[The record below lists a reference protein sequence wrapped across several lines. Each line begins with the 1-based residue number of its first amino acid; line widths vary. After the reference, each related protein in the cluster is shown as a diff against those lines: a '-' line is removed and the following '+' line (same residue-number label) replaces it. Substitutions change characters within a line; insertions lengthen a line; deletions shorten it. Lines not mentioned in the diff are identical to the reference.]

1 MRKLFLLSVV
11 VVVAIV
17 VASGIS
23 LTSSAQRRDGFEHRT
38 AAHKKIACSSCH
50 KNPTPNWAGARGY
63 PDVADFPGHA
73 SCINC
78 HRRDFFAGNRPAIC
92 AGCHVNPGP
101 RGVGRFAFPV
111 RTRSHEFATIFPHNV
126 HQDIIASNTK
136 KSDVAVAHFVN
147 ASFQSPLKADD
158 KPEFNNCAICHKT
171 QSAMPKIA
179 ARVPLNEKPLA
190 DAVSEAFVPQAGFFK
205 DMPTSHATC
214 FACHFQGAKPTGTN
228 CAGCHSLTPAYRES
242 AVLKRYSFKFDH
254 NLKDHAVRDCMTCH
268 VRISQNSD
276 VQKMIDADVPMMACS
291 STSCHGGSETGLERD
306 NPKYGLNIVADEI
319 AKRNKSIENKQPAFQ
334 CTYCHT
340 PAIGRFPI
348 PASHENR

>member
-1 MRKLFLLSVV
+1 MKRPFIVFGVLIA
-11 VVVAIV
+11 AIIFAGV
-17 VASGIS
+17 FSHV
-23 LTSSAQRRDGFEHRT
+23 SSAARRDAFEHRT
-38 AAHKKIACSSCH
+38 AAHRKINCSSCH
-50 KNPTPNWAGARGY
+50 KLPTGNWVGARGY

-78 HRRDFFAGNRPAIC
+78 HRGDFFSGNRPTIC

-111 RTRSHEFATIFPHNV
+111 KSRSHEFATIFPHNV
-126 HQDIIASNTK
+126 HQDIIASKTQ

-147 ASFQSPLKADD
+147 ASFQSPLRADD

-171 QSAMPKIA
+171 RSAMPKIA
-179 ARVPLNEKPLA
+179 ARTPANEKPLA
-190 DAVSEAFVPQAGFFK
+190 DAVSETFAPTAAFFK
-205 DMPTSHATC
+205 DMPTGHATC
-214 FACHFQGAKPTGTN
+214 FACHFQGVKPTGTN

-254 NLKDHAVRDCMTCH
+254 NQKEHAIRDCMTCH
-268 VRISQNSD
+268 VRIAQNAS
-276 VQKMIDADVPMMACS
+276 VKTLVDADVPFMACV
-291 STSCHGGSETGLERD
+291 SCHVDKISEESGKRAES
-306 NPKYGLNIVADEI
+306 I
-319 AKRNKSIENKQPAFQ
+319 AGKQPAFQ

-340 PAIGRFPI
+340 PAVGRFPM